1 MNLSGSKALLTDSTR
16 ELLAKWGE
24 TKVSWHDRKAR
35 EFEETWIA
43 GLAETLNHALRV
55 IDELDKLLDKVHA
68 DCE

>member
-16 ELLAKWGE
+16 ELLAKWE
-24 TKVSWHDRKAR
+24 VTKWSWNDRKAR
-35 EFEETWIA
+35 EFEETWIT

-55 IDELDKLLDKVHA
+55 IDELDKLLGKIHA